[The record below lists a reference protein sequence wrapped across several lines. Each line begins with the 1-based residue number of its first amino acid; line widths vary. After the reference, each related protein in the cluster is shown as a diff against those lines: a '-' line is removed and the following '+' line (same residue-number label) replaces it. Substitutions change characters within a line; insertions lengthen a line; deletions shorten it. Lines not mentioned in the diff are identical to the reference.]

1 VSPKLNKW
9 QNKLLNKPLRSFTYD
24 PPSGDVEVL
33 HEDEHFLIIDKP
45 AGLLSVPGKHEYLQ
59 DCLESR
65 MQSRYPEARI
75 IHRLDTATSGIMVLA
90 RTPHAHRHIGL
101 QFENR
106 QVSKTYIAHI
116 WGKPSDTSGTINL
129 PLICDWP
136 NRPLQKV
143 DFEVGKPAKTE
154 WEIIE
159 SIGDVTKILLKPKTG
174 RSHQLRVHML
184 ELGHPILG
192 DNLYAHDAAFNA
204 APRMYLHASTLNFR
218 HPDGGAHLEFVAGC
232 AF

>member
-1 VSPKLNKW
+1 MP
-9 QNKLLNKPLRSFTYD
+9 QKPLRPFTCS
-24 PPSGDVEVL
+24 PPHDDVEII
-33 HEDEHFLIIDKP
+33 HEDAQFLIINKP
-45 AGLLSVPGKHEYLQ
+45 AGLLSVPGKHEHLQ

-65 MQSRYPEARI
+65 IQAHTPEARI

-106 QVSKTYIAHI
+106 QVSKTYLADI
-116 WGKPSDTSGTINL
+116 WGKPSVKSGTINL

-136 NRPLQKV
+136 NRPLQKI
-143 DFEVGKPAKTE
+143 DFEVGKPAETE
-154 WEIIE
+154 WEMLE
-159 SIGDVTKILLKPKTG
+159 SNEDITRVLLKPKTG

-192 DNLYAHDAAFNA
+192 DNLYAHDEAFNA
-204 APRMYLHASTLNFR
+204 TARMHLHASTLKFR
-218 HPDGGAHLEFVAGC
+218 HPDGGAYLEFKADC
-232 AF
+232 PF

>member
-1 VSPKLNKW
+1 MRP
-9 QNKLLNKPLRSFTYD
+9 FTYE
-24 PPSGDVEVL
+24 PPCGDVEIL
-33 HEDEHFLIIDKP
+33 HTDAQFLIINKP
-45 AGLLSVPGKHEYLQ
+45 AGLLSVPGKHKHLQ

-65 MQSRYPEARI
+65 IQAHYPEARI

-90 RTPHAHRHIGL
+90 RTPNAHRHIGL

-106 QVSKTYIAHI
+106 QITKIYIADI
-116 WGKPSDTSGTINL
+116 WGAPTEKSGTINL

-143 DFEVGKPAKTE
+143 DFEIGKPAQTE
-154 WEIIE
+154 WEVIKNNGGITR
-159 SIGDVTKILLKPKTG
+159 VLLKPKTG

-192 DNLYAHDAAFNA
+192 DNLYAHDEAFNA
-204 APRMYLHASTLNFR
+204 ASHMHLHASHLKFR
-218 HPDGGAHLEFVAGC
+218 HPDGGAHLEFKAEC
-232 AF
+232 PF

>member
-1 VSPKLNKW
+1 LSPSLVSHKLI
-9 QNKLLNKPLRSFTYD
+9 KPLRPFTYM

-33 HEDEHFLIIDKP
+33 CEDAQFLIINKP
-45 AGLLSVPGKHEYLQ
+45 AGILSVPGKSGDLK

-65 MQSRYPEARI
+65 VKAVFPDART
-75 IHRLDTATSGIMVLA
+75 IHRLDTATSGIMVMA
-90 RTPHAHRHIGL
+90 RTAHAHRHIGL

-106 QVSKTYIAHI
+106 QVSKTYIADI
-116 WGKPSDTSGTINL
+116 WGVPNEKSGTINL

-143 DFEVGKPAKTE
+143 DVKNGKPAETE
-154 WEIIE
+154 WEILEAEDNI
-159 SIGDVTKILLKPKTG
+159 SRVLLKPKTG

-192 DNLYAHDAAFNA
+192 DNLYAHDDAFNTA
-204 APRMYLHASTLNFR
+204 NRMHLHASTLNFR
-218 HPDGGAHLEFVAGC
+218 HPDGGAHLEFTADC
-232 AF
+232 PF

>member
-1 VSPKLNKW
+1 MRP
-9 QNKLLNKPLRSFTYD
+9 FTYD

-33 HEDEHFLIIDKP
+33 HKDEQFLIINKP
-45 AGLLSVPGKHEYLQ
+45 AGLLSVPGKHAHLQ

-65 MQSRYPEARI
+65 VQSKFPDARI

-106 QVSKTYIAHI
+106 QVNKTYIADI
-116 WGKPSDTSGTINL
+116 WGVPNEKSGTINL

-143 DFEVGKPAKTE
+143 DFKNGKTAETKWEVIKTNQN
-154 WEIIE
+154 
-159 SIGDVTKILLKPKTG
+159 VTRILLKPKTG

-184 ELGHPILG
+184 ALGHPILG
-192 DNLYAHDAAFNA
+192 DNLYAHDDAFNA
-204 APRMYLHASTLNFR
+204 APRMMLHASTLNFR
-218 HPDGGAHLEFVAGC
+218 HPDGGAHLEFKVDRQ
-232 AF
+232 F

>member
-1 VSPKLNKW
+1 MSHKPSKPQKI
-9 QNKLLNKPLRSFTYD
+9 PLRPFTYA
-24 PPSGDVEVL
+24 PPQGDVEVL
-33 HEDEHFLIIDKP
+33 CDDKHFLIINKP
-45 AGLLSVPGKHEYLQ
+45 AGLLSVPGKHAHLH

-65 MQSRYPEARI
+65 VQAHFPDARI
-75 IHRLDTATSGIMVLA
+75 IHRLDTATSGIMVMA
-90 RTPHAHRHIGL
+90 RTAHAHRHIGL

-106 QVSKTYIAHI
+106 QIDKTYIADI
-116 WGKPSDTSGTINL
+116 WGVPDKKSGTINL

-143 DFEVGKPAKTE
+143 DFEVGKPAETE

-159 SIGDVTKILLKPKTG
+159 SKGNITRVLLKPKTG

-192 DNLYAHDAAFNA
+192 DNLYAHDEAFNA
-204 APRMYLHASTLNFR
+204 ANRLMLHANTLNFR
-218 HPDGGAHLEFVAGC
+218 HPDGGAQLGFKADC
-232 AF
+232 SF